1 MIEDETN
8 PPQKAE
14 LSPAALRRL
23 EARYQRLKEQLLD
36 LGWIAQGSL
45 MPQPPRAW
53 RLTRKVRAKTI
64 SLALSPQQA
73 ALYKEAIAN
82 QRQLENILRQMREL
96 SEQALQKSV
105 PGVRKRPR
113 QKHPKTALS

>member
-1 MIEDETN
+1 MN
-8 PPQKAE
+8 PPPQAE

-23 EARYQRLKEQLLD
+23 EARYQRLKQRLLD
-36 LGWIAQGSL
+36 LGWIAQGSV

-53 RLTRKVRAKTI
+53 RLTRKVNSKTI

-73 ALYKEAIAN
+73 SLYTEAIAN
-82 QRQLENILRQMREL
+82 HRELENILRQMREL
-96 SEQALQKSV
+96 SEFALQGSV
-105 PGVRKRPR
+105 PGVRKRRR

>member
-1 MIEDETN
+1 MKKNRTKS
-8 PPQKAE
+8 PPEAE

-23 EARYQRLKEQLLD
+23 EARYQRLKERLLD

-53 RLTRKVRAKTI
+53 RLTRKVSAKTV
-64 SLALSPQQA
+64 SLALSAPQA
-73 ALYKEAIAN
+73 DLYKQAIAN
-82 QRQLENILRQMREL
+82 HRKLETILSQMREL
-96 SEQALQKSV
+96 SEEALQKSV

-113 QKHPKTALS
+113 RKHPKPALS